1 MAEQT
6 TNRQA
11 EVDSLRTEAD
21 KGLAAEKKRG
31 QDMEAA
37 LAAEQEARQGLQVE
51 LTSTE
56 KRRQNFEEEL
66 HDLQR
71 TSKQYGKV
79 SCTDMVGVMHS
90 I

>member
-1 MAEQT
+1 MS
-6 TNRQA
+6 RQA

-21 KGLAAEKKRG
+21 ERMAAEKKRG
-31 QDMEAA
+31 WDMERA

-56 KRRQNFEEEL
+56 KRRQTLEENL

-71 TSKQYGKV
+71 TSKEVDKV
-79 SCTDMVGVMHS
+79 SCADLIAVTHYS
-90 I
+90 